1 MDILLEAGLS
11 TEALII
17 ILVCIIPVAFL
28 IIMAIINTIRLTKK
42 RKAAR
47 LEALKDQPKDL
58 EQQKV
63 FYEAYGSLENINSI
77 RKEARR
83 VIVKVKDLDK
93 VNLEKLPELGATGVL
108 VVADEVRASYSD
120 RTDYVYNLIKIE
132 SEEK

>member
-63 FYEAYGSLENINSI
+63 FYEAYGSLENIKSI

-120 RTDYVYNLIKIE
+120 RADYVYNLIKIE

>member
-63 FYEAYGSLENINSI
+63 FYEAYGSLENIKSI

-120 RTDYVYNLIKIE
+120 RADYVYNLIKLE
-132 SEEK
+132 KEEN

>member
-1 MDILLEAGLS
+1 MQIQG
-11 TEALII
+11 
-17 ILVCIIPVAFL
+17 
-28 IIMAIINTIRLTKK
+28 
-42 RKAAR
+42 
-47 LEALKDQPKDL
+47 PKDL

-63 FYEAYGSLENINSI
+63 FYEAYGSLENIKSI

-93 VNLEKLPELGATGVL
+93 VNLEKLTELGATGVL

-120 RTDYVYNLIKIE
+120 RADYVYNLIKIE